1 MLAICVPLGLLIAAE
16 NWSWSQWVHQSAQT
30 LSQTSEA
37 TKLLFFLAYMS
48 ICCTFLPL
56 PTGWMVAALASHQ
69 AAIAQGLSS
78 NELVVAL
85 ATTFIVGAVG
95 GLGSSMANLNDYHLF
110 TWLLRSRRV
119 AKVRNTRTYRAAARW
134 FARSPF
140 FLVVLFAFVPIPVD
154 VIRML
159 AATYRYP
166 RTAFAAANFIGRFV
180 RYSVIAFVTYYWHL
194 DWIAVAVLFGLA
206 IALGAGKAI
215 SAAVRR
221 IHRRPA

>member
-1 MLAICVPLGLLIAAE
+1 MDELSPQALEQSADFDRPDQVSLRRWFSAYALYMLAICVPLGLLIAAE

-56 PTGWMVAALASHQ
+56 PTGWMVAALASHE

-134 FARSPF
+134 FARRDRKS
-140 FLVVLFAFVPIPVD
+140 VV
-154 VIRML
+154 
-159 AATYRYP
+159 
-166 RTAFAAANFIGRFV
+166 
-180 RYSVIAFVTYYWHL
+180 
-194 DWIAVAVLFGLA
+194 
-206 IALGAGKAI
+206 
-215 SAAVRR
+215 
-221 IHRRPA
+221 